1 MAARTPRTEGGG
13 GLSIWRDMADE
24 GPRQPR
30 AGYPN
35 ALMQHDV
42 LPISE
47 LTAHDLSAWRDLA
60 GDAVSPNPFAEPEL
74 VVPAAR
80 MWPADDGQVL
90 VVRDGSD
97 WLGGLPGTRAQAG
110 RGGAAGGPPR
120 WRG

>member
-1 MAARTPRTEGGG
+1 M
-13 GLSIWRDMADE
+13 
-24 GPRQPR
+24 
-30 AGYPN
+30 GYPN

-80 MWPADDGQVL
+80 MWPAPTEAEGALVALLAAFPAAQRSELSFRTREQVRPGPSPYRVQVAASVSGPTNEL
-90 VVRDGSD
+90 VIDMRER
-97 WLGGLPGTRAQAG
+97 RA
-110 RGGAAGGPPR
+110 AA
-120 WRG
+120 